1 MPSELE
7 YKINDILTVKLEDGQ
22 TYIYVKNKRF
32 LQCIRLILDIEKDKT
47 IDYDEIDSVDEA
59 VDVFKQSL

>member
-7 YKINDILTVKLEDGQ
+7 YKINDILIVKLEDGQ

-32 LQCIRLILDIEKDKT
+32 LQCIRLILDIEKDN
-47 IDYDEIDSVDEA
+47 
-59 VDVFKQSL
+59 